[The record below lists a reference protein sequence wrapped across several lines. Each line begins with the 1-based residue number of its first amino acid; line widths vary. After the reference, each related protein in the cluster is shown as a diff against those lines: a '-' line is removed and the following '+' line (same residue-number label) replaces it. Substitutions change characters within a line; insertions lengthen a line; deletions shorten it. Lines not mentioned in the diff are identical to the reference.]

1 MDVRIDKKSEI
12 PLPHQLAE
20 QIVFSITTEKLKPG
34 QALPSVRELARRL
47 KIHHNTV
54 SQAYRDLVRRGWLVG
69 RRGSRVVVKARET
82 KAGQANG
89 SNLDDFINTTIR
101 LAREQGYSLQTLREQ
116 VTARLLAQPP
126 DHILIVEPE
135 EGLRRLMHEEIREVV
150 EAPTKECS
158 LVELRA
164 DPGLAIGALTVAGQ
178 YLIEDVDRFAPKS
191 IPAITLAFNG
201 ADEHLELVR
210 KLQKPSIVAVV
221 SVSQV
226 FLTTARSLLA
236 PALGVRHVLQDV
248 YFPLAHAT
256 AFRSA
261 DLVFA
266 DSIACPKI
274 KHSTIVHYRLI
285 RPSSLEYLS
294 TAMQSYQS
302 SNRNE
307 GLQARS

>member
-1 MDVRIDKKSEI
+1 MDIRIDKKSEI
-12 PLPHQLAE
+12 RLPQQLAE

-54 SQAYRDLVRRGWLVG
+54 SQAYKDLVRRGWLVG
-69 RRGSRVVVKARET
+69 RRGSRVVVKAHET
-82 KAGQANG
+82 QTGRANG
-89 SNLDDFINTTIR
+89 SNLDDFINATIR
-101 LAREQGYSLQTLREQ
+101 LAREQGHSLQTLRER
-116 VTARLLAQPP
+116 VTARLFAQPP
-126 DHILIVEPE
+126 DHVLIVEPE
-135 EGLRRLMHEEIREVV
+135 EGLRRLMHEEIRRLV
-150 EAPTKECS
+150 AGPAKACS
-158 LVELRA
+158 LAELRA

-201 ADEHLELVR
+201 ADGHLEMVR

-226 FLTTARSLLA
+226 FLMTARSLLA
-236 PALGVRHVLQDV
+236 PALGMRHVLQDV
-248 YFPLAHAT
+248 YFPLARAT
-256 AFRSA
+256 ALRSA

-266 DSIACPKI
+266 DSIACPRI
-274 KHSTIVHYRLI
+274 KHSRVVHYRLI
-285 RPSSLEYLS
+285 HPSSLEYLS

-302 SNRNE
+302 LNRNE
-307 GLQARS
+307 GLRARS